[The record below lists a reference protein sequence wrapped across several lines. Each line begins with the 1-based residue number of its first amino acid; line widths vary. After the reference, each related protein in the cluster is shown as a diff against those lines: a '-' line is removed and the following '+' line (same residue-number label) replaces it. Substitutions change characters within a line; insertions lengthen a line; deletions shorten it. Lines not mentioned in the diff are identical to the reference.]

1 LRILAR
7 HFRYARDV
15 MCNDNRNQITL
26 NIYRIKK
33 HMNYHLLFF
42 FLILGKF
49 GLAKNNDQS
58 VVQFNETY
66 ELANIILA
74 LTDYGKMDK
83 SEVNKQTLYYQQVQE
98 YFYSVSKHP
107 LLEKVNYSR
116 EKWDK
121 LLSFRTDAVAFCF
134 DNNGKLYRK
143 YKFYSMGKEIN
154 EFEDNLDLIQD
165 FVIKSN
171 FRAFFDQKKSYF
183 DSIANLYQ
191 ESLMINEI
199 EVFLNKEFGIKTKS
213 KHRIIVSPLVGRMH
227 CQRLFNKASTSFINI
242 PDYLFNFS
250 SVKDVNEKDIAS
262 GIHMFF
268 TEVDHDYVNPT
279 TNKFKKEYQQY
290 FDQKKW
296 DKESGYGEWEMAVF
310 NEYMT
315 WAVYDLF
322 ITKNFPNVASS
333 EIKEWHDVNIS
344 RGFFASKLF
353 GEKLLELYLKKG
365 EEETIRDLYIKILL
379 WCKEVENDLDNLT
392 KNNAHNTQ

>member
-1 LRILAR
+1 
-7 HFRYARDV
+7 

-143 YKFYSMGKEIN
+143 STRLNSSHVRI
-154 EFEDNLDLIQD
+154 
-165 FVIKSN
+165 
-171 FRAFFDQKKSYF
+171 SY
-183 DSIANLYQ
+183 
-191 ESLMINEI
+191 
-199 EVFLNKEFGIKTKS
+199 
-213 KHRIIVSPLVGRMH
+213 
-227 CQRLFNKASTSFINI
+227 
-242 PDYLFNFS
+242 
-250 SVKDVNEKDIAS
+250 
-262 GIHMFF
+262 
-268 TEVDHDYVNPT
+268 
-279 TNKFKKEYQQY
+279 
-290 FDQKKW
+290 
-296 DKESGYGEWEMAVF
+296 AVF
-310 NEYMT
+310 C
-315 WAVYDLF
+315 L
-322 ITKNFPNVASS
+322 
-333 EIKEWHDVNIS
+333 
-344 RGFFASKLF
+344 
-353 GEKLLELYLKKG
+353 
-365 EEETIRDLYIKILL
+365 
-379 WCKEVENDLDNLT
+379 
-392 KNNAHNTQ
+392 